1 MALRWRK
8 AAVAVLV
15 FAMTLAY
22 TTGESETEDYAME
35 AFSPKTGAQD
45 GAMNE
50 LMSFIQEDLSVEKE
64 ACDCQP
70 AVTKAY
76 GKFRG
81 DMKKI
86 EALKEQCDTR
96 ANKAETESQKQAGI
110 SRRCLAAEG
119 MLSADEKTKSK
130 KMREAISKETSVEAA
145 QYSEKAK
152 DLAKQCTEKIALA
165 RKDEAAKSG
174 AGQDAAVK
182 KEQMRMKGEIEKFAA
197 EKAEFKLKA
206 KRMQMKLKVE
216 LSNVEKKVQAAQGK
230 QLEAETALKKAQ
242 REIKDGKAKL
252 KRQAVLA
259 EQKLA
264 AVKAQLDA
272 KSKECSSASKAV
284 DTARA
289 EAKKAS
295 EGTTHAQLAA
305 KAAETAEKVQVVKL
319 KNNLDKE
326 NQKEKAV
333 EGALQKDKSKLAQER
348 VELNAALR
356 KDQRLQGKDGADKA
370 RIAADKDKFKDM
382 SAKAQADRARAREE
396 EKKLGEKG
404 SKTKEELAAAKAN
417 GVAQQAKDAIAEGQT
432 KGQLTV
438 VLGKL
443 KANEATIAELRKE
456 ITELKTSK
464 AGGAGLKLKA
474 RLVEQEV
481 KASEQTASKD
491 LTRSRAKAKLLELK
505 VKELAKEK
513 DGYKARLVAK
523 GKICDKES
531 AESKTEIKVCMARS
545 IGYQKQIAACI
556 GAEKA
561 LKREE
566 LSVQALGK
574 LSKEKITQ
582 RLRMRRKQLAVCKAK
597 SDGLERHLQDKM
609 VMKTKL
615 ESTERVLTEWKK
627 TGKALQTQ
635 VHRLTMQRNAELL
648 KQQRLSM
655 QISAAH
661 KQLAEAGIKV
671 NGLTNEQKALLA
683 KKNALSQAEDAIKE
697 KDKVVIAK
705 EDQHLQVCRLKVR
718 KLIGSLRVCALKK
731 GALKVAYQT
740 GEGKAARQL
749 SRVDVRLRKCE
760 AKSQLKLD
768 LCRKKQHAAEAL
780 AGSARARLQAC
791 TSFRAKTTTLM
802 GHMAKAEAT
811 FQKCRKMLKI
821 DEAKLSKTMQIN
833 SGLTTAL
840 ADKQRKEK
848 LASAKA
854 KSLAKGLKICEHVAK
869 GIEGKYKSQL
879 QRRNTA
885 YNALLKTWNTYKN
898 KNKGLKICEKIAAS
912 QRVAASVCEA
922 KLVGTKKELAACMG
936 AENMLKQ
943 EGASLAQLKKMSH
956 DKMVKQVQIH
966 RKEVAVCRV
975 RLAGLNAHLVECAR
989 CKAQM
994 THIKTKFQGV
1004 AGYLKA
1010 NANKWQKKDKLANL
1024 EEKKEAAQ
1032 ARAMARGLS
1041 RAERQI
1047 ARRDG
1052 QIKALEDKN
1061 KILETSVQ
1069 EKAKLMR
1076 EYKGAMRSK
1085 LRKIKKVLWTKA
1097 QGSNK
1102 KWLRESLKK
1111 CHATEVDIHNKW
1123 VSGSQKGKMNLEL
1136 CRRAGK
1142 VALKMEQNKCARVK
1156 TRAALA
1162 ERSSNVALSMCK
1174 RSSKRLDTRAALA
1187 ARASKVAIDMCSK
1200 KKDEYKVA
1208 AESCAKP

>member
-35 AFSPKTGAQD
+35 AFSPKIGAQD

-110 SRRCLAAEG
+110 SRRC
-119 MLSADEKTKSK
+119 LSADEKTKSK

-305 KAAETAEKVQVVKL
+305 KAAETAEKAQVVKL

-356 KDQRLQGKDGADKA
+356 KDQLLQGKDGADKA

-464 AGGAGLKLKA
+464 EGGAGLKLKA

-780 AGSARARLQAC
+780 AGSARARL
-791 TSFRAKTTTLM
+791 
-802 GHMAKAEAT
+802 
-811 FQKCRKMLKI
+811 
-821 DEAKLSKTMQIN
+821 
-833 SGLTTAL
+833 
-840 ADKQRKEK
+840 
-848 LASAKA
+848 
-854 KSLAKGLKICEHVAK
+854 
-869 GIEGKYKSQL
+869 
-879 QRRNTA
+879 
-885 YNALLKTWNTYKN
+885 
-898 KNKGLKICEKIAAS
+898 
-912 QRVAASVCEA
+912 
-922 KLVGTKKELAACMG
+922 
-936 AENMLKQ
+936 
-943 EGASLAQLKKMSH
+943 
-956 DKMVKQVQIH
+956 
-966 RKEVAVCRV
+966 
-975 RLAGLNAHLVECAR
+975 
-989 CKAQM
+989 
-994 THIKTKFQGV
+994 
-1004 AGYLKA
+1004 
-1010 NANKWQKKDKLANL
+1010 
-1024 EEKKEAAQ
+1024 
-1032 ARAMARGLS
+1032 
-1041 RAERQI
+1041 
-1047 ARRDG
+1047 
-1052 QIKALEDKN
+1052 
-1061 KILETSVQ
+1061 
-1069 EKAKLMR
+1069 
-1076 EYKGAMRSK
+1076 
-1085 LRKIKKVLWTKA
+1085 
-1097 QGSNK
+1097 
-1102 KWLRESLKK
+1102 
-1111 CHATEVDIHNKW
+1111 
-1123 VSGSQKGKMNLEL
+1123 
-1136 CRRAGK
+1136 
-1142 VALKMEQNKCARVK
+1142 
-1156 TRAALA
+1156 
-1162 ERSSNVALSMCK
+1162 
-1174 RSSKRLDTRAALA
+1174 
-1187 ARASKVAIDMCSK
+1187 
-1200 KKDEYKVA
+1200 
-1208 AESCAKP
+1208 P

>member
-1 MALRWRK
+1 MALRWRMP
-8 AAVAVLV
+8 AVAVLV

-35 AFSPKTGAQD
+35 AFSPKIAQKD
-45 GAMNE
+45 GAMDE
-50 LMSFIQEDLSVEKE
+50 MMAFIQEDQFSEKE
-64 ACDCQP
+64 ATCNCQP

-464 AGGAGLKLKA
+464 EGGAGLKLKA
-474 RLVEQEV
+474 RLV
-481 KASEQTASKD
+481 
-491 LTRSRAKAKLLELK
+491 ELK

-574 LSKEKITQ
+574 LSKEKITR

-768 LCRKKQHAAEAL
+768 PCRKKQHAAEAL

-791 TSFRAKTTTLM
+791 TSFRVKTTTLM

-854 KSLAKGLKICEHVAK
+854 SSLAKGLKICEHVAK
-869 GIEGKYKSQL
+869 KIEGKYKGQL
-879 QRRNTA
+879 QKRNTA
-885 YNALLKTWNTYKN
+885 YNSLLKTWNTYKN

-1174 RSSKRLDTRAALA
+1174 RSSKRLDIRAALA

>member
-1 MALRWRK
+1 MAMRHLQTLVALVLAVSIALTSAESIVDDH
-8 AAVAVLV
+8 AAL
-15 FAMTLAY
+15 
-22 TTGESETEDYAME
+22 E
-35 AFSPKTGAQD
+35 ASPKMQTTIAD
-45 GAMNE
+45 VEA
-50 LMSFIQEDLSVEKE
+50 FIQEEVSVRDT
-64 ACDCQP
+64 CDCQP

-86 EALKEQCDTR
+86 ESLKEQCDVR

-110 SRRCLAAEG
+110 SRRCLAAES

-130 KMREAISKETSVEAA
+130 KMREAIAKETSVESS
-145 QYSEKAK
+145 QYNEKAQE
-152 DLAKQCTEKIALA
+152 LAKQCTEKIALA
-165 RKDEAAKSG
+165 RKDEAAK
-174 AGQDAAVK
+174 AGGSVDAAVQ

-197 EKAEFKLKA
+197 KKAEFELKA

-216 LSNVEKKVQAAQGK
+216 LTNVQKKVQAAEEK
-230 QLEAETALKKAQ
+230 QMQAETALKKAQ
-242 REIKDGKAKL
+242 RELKDQKEKL
-252 KRQAVLA
+252 ERQAILSK
-259 EQKLA
+259 QKLEA
-264 AVKAQLDA
+264 IKAQLAA
-272 KSKECSSASKAV
+272 KSKECESAKGAV
-284 DTARA
+284 DVARLQ
-289 EAKKAS
+289 AKKSS
-295 EGTTHAQLAA
+295 EGTTHAQLEA

-319 KNNLDKE
+319 KNSLDME
-326 NQKEKAV
+326 TEKEKAV
-333 EGALQKDKSKLAQER
+333 ESALQKDKAKLGKEG

-356 KDQRLQGKDGADKA
+356 KDQRLE
-370 RIAADKDKFKDM
+370 AANNVEKQNTQMANDKFKDLD
-382 SAKAQADRARAREE
+382 STAKRDREKARSE
-396 EKKLGEKG
+396 EKSLENDKNKA
-404 SKTKEELAAAKAN
+404 KEELAGTKA
-417 GVAQQAKDAIAEGQT
+417 
-432 KGQLTV
+432 
-438 VLGKL
+438 
-443 KANEATIAELRKE
+443 
-456 ITELKTSK
+456 
-464 AGGAGLKLKA
+464 
-474 RLVEQEV
+474 
-481 KASEQTASKD
+481 
-491 LTRSRAKAKLLELK
+491 
-505 VKELAKEK
+505 KELAQEK

-523 GKICDKES
+523 GRIADKQQAVS
-531 AESKTEIKVCMARS
+531 TTEIKVCMARS

-566 LSVQALGK
+566 LSVEALGK
-574 LSKEKITQ
+574 LSKEKLAQ
-582 RLRMRRKQLAVCKAK
+582 RLRMRRKQLAVCKSK
-597 SDGLERHLQDKM
+597 SSGLERHLQDKM
-609 VMKTKL
+609 VLQTKL
-615 ESTERVLTEWKK
+615 ESTERVLDEWKK

-635 VHRLTMQRNAELL
+635 VHRLTMQRNSELL
-648 KQQRLSM
+648 KQQRLAMSL
-655 QISAAH
+655 SASH

-683 KKNALSQAEDAIKE
+683 KKNELAKTEEAVEQ
-697 KDKVVIAK
+697 KDKIVIAK

-731 GALKVAYQT
+731 GALKVAYQS
-740 GEGKAARQL
+740 GKGQSSRQL
-749 SRVDVRLRKCE
+749 SRLDVRLRKCE
-760 AKSQLKLD
+760 AKSQLSID

-1123 VSGSQKGKMNLEL
+1123 VSGSQEGKMNLEL

>member
-35 AFSPKTGAQD
+35 AFSPKIGAQD

-305 KAAETAEKVQVVKL
+305 KAAETAEKAQVVKL

-356 KDQRLQGKDGADKA
+356 KDQLLQGKDGADKA

-443 KANEATIAELRKE
+443 KADKATIGELRKE
-456 ITELKTSK
+456 MVDVRQRKE
-464 AGGAGLKLKA
+464 GGQGIALKA
-474 RLVEQEV
+474 KLVEEEV
-481 KASEQTASKD
+481 KASQKEASRE
-491 LTRSRAKAKLLELK
+491 LTRARAKEKLLELK
-505 VKELAKEK
+505 VKELRKRKNGYKSRLEAKEK
-513 DGYKARLVAK
+513 LMQKRVST
-523 GKICDKES
+523 KE
-531 AESKTEIKVCMARS
+531 TEIQVCMARS
-545 IGYQKQIAACI
+545 VGYQKQIAACI

-780 AGSARARLQAC
+780 AGSARARL
-791 TSFRAKTTTLM
+791 
-802 GHMAKAEAT
+802 
-811 FQKCRKMLKI
+811 
-821 DEAKLSKTMQIN
+821 
-833 SGLTTAL
+833 
-840 ADKQRKEK
+840 
-848 LASAKA
+848 
-854 KSLAKGLKICEHVAK
+854 
-869 GIEGKYKSQL
+869 
-879 QRRNTA
+879 
-885 YNALLKTWNTYKN
+885 
-898 KNKGLKICEKIAAS
+898 
-912 QRVAASVCEA
+912 
-922 KLVGTKKELAACMG
+922 
-936 AENMLKQ
+936 
-943 EGASLAQLKKMSH
+943 
-956 DKMVKQVQIH
+956 
-966 RKEVAVCRV
+966 
-975 RLAGLNAHLVECAR
+975 
-989 CKAQM
+989 
-994 THIKTKFQGV
+994 
-1004 AGYLKA
+1004 
-1010 NANKWQKKDKLANL
+1010 
-1024 EEKKEAAQ
+1024 
-1032 ARAMARGLS
+1032 
-1041 RAERQI
+1041 
-1047 ARRDG
+1047 
-1052 QIKALEDKN
+1052 
-1061 KILETSVQ
+1061 
-1069 EKAKLMR
+1069 
-1076 EYKGAMRSK
+1076 
-1085 LRKIKKVLWTKA
+1085 
-1097 QGSNK
+1097 
-1102 KWLRESLKK
+1102 
-1111 CHATEVDIHNKW
+1111 
-1123 VSGSQKGKMNLEL
+1123 
-1136 CRRAGK
+1136 
-1142 VALKMEQNKCARVK
+1142 
-1156 TRAALA
+1156 
-1162 ERSSNVALSMCK
+1162 
-1174 RSSKRLDTRAALA
+1174 
-1187 ARASKVAIDMCSK
+1187 
-1200 KKDEYKVA
+1200 
-1208 AESCAKP
+1208 P